1 MRFDF
6 VCTSRCTR
14 EHWVGESGPWACC
27 SPEGAAGASPFA
39 VALGYRGEDADAP
52 SDQDRVAGIG
62 QRVYLFGHYILATES
77 LVNGQDLITTE

>member
-1 MRFDF
+1 MLLAGGRRRGI
-6 VCTSRCTR
+6 TLRR
-14 EHWVGESGPWACC
+14 RAWVPG
-27 SPEGAAGASPFA
+27 
-39 VALGYRGEDADAP
+39 GEDADAP